1 MIPAIIAGAVAAGSI
16 ASSLYNSS
24 KDREA
29 REDMVNRLGEMKT
42 QTDNQYDQILRDIT
56 SYYKNRGSL
65 GTAQDVN
72 AYKDAVAGYN
82 PDDFIYTPKQTFDQ
96 TYNKTRDDFLNPYM
110 QTIIGDEVANV
121 QHSAAGAGLGR
132 GSGAAQAI
140 AQAVAEKENELFKEA
155 QQEYKDDRNF
165 EYQKYN
171 DYARQMQEALNQKR
185 AATDTKLTMQGNL
198 AQDYYNVMDSA
209 QADKLRAQQDK
220 LATGA
225 TYSTAM
231 AGLY

>member
-16 ASSLYNSS
+16 ASSLYNGS

-29 REDMVNRLGEMKT
+29 RSDMVNRLGEMKA
-42 QTDNQYDQILRDIT
+42 QSDNQYDQILRDIAG
-56 SYYKNRGSL
+56 YYDRRGSL
-65 GTAQDVN
+65 GTAQDAS
-72 AYKDAVAGYN
+72 AYKQAIADYN
-82 PDDFIYTPKQTFDQ
+82 PDSFVYTPTEFS
-96 TYNKTRDDFLNPYM
+96 YNKTRDDFINPYM

-209 QADKLRAQQDK
+209 QADKLKAQQDK
-220 LATGA
+220 IATGA